1 MFTKILHAND
11 GSERAFAALAV
22 ALQLAKRFGSQL
34 HMICVEE
41 MPNFP
46 TTIDELVEEKAEA
59 DHLYSPVV
67 ERARALAHAQAIPL
81 AAHVVP
87 GHAVQRIVKFIQDE
101 RCDLLVI
108 GFMGHSA
115 LYERVIGGTAD
126 RLVRL
131 APCAVLVVK

>member
-1 MFTKILHAND
+1 MFKKILHAND
-11 GSERAFAALAV
+11 GSERAFKALA
-22 ALQLAKRFGSQL
+22 ASLDLAQRYGAAL

-41 MPNFP
+41 MPNIP
-46 TTIDELVEEKAEA
+46 ATIDEVVEEKAEA
-59 DHLYSPVV
+59 DHFYTPVLR
-67 ERARALAHAQAIPL
+67 RARELARAQGVAL

-87 GHAVQRIVKFIQDE
+87 GHPVQRIVKFAQHE
-101 RCDLLVI
+101 NCDLLVV

-115 LYERVIGGTAD
+115 LYERIIGGTAD